1 MCNEVVKNRVEVAWF
16 LFDFVSVS
24 HHLFHLWL
32 FEFFMCQ
39 RVAYITRSKSSST
52 SIRHEFFSLWN
63 IQLSKI
69 WVTIQNGFPYLVV
82 LCNML
87 NGFRGKSGRNGRWPM
102 SPWCDVCENF
112 MTKLFPTFLQCSWY
126 LRYLVPGVMFV
137 KTLWQNQ
144 QTCFLP
150 LKFQNVHQR
159 MEASNIFYYMQWYL
173 VPGVMLVKLLK
184 KPADLFLPLKRSST
198 FKISTG
204 IKPLEICYNF
214 CFLLGTVRQCVCF
227 PLYVQSYWSNWN

>member
-1 MCNEVVKNRVEVAWF
+1 MIFIWLCF
-16 LFDFVSVS
+16 CFSSSIPFVIIWV
-24 HHLFHLWL
+24 FH
-32 FEFFMCQ
+32 
-39 RVAYITRSKSSST
+39 VSKSSIHYQVQVEFDIDKT
-52 SIRHEFFSLWN
+52 WIFFSLKYS
-63 IQLSKI
+63 I
-69 WVTIQNGFPYLVV
+69 IQNLGDHPKWVSLFGCF
-82 LCNML
+82 CNML